1 MLWHPAYVGLGSNL
15 DEPAMQVRRALKAL
29 AGLPHSR
36 LLRWS
41 ALYGSTPLG
50 PVAQPDFVNA
60 AAGVLT
66 QLGAAQFFGELRAL
80 ERELGR
86 LPPRERW
93 GARRI
98 DLDLLL
104 FAQLRQDG
112 PDLQLPHPGIV
123 DRNFVLYPL
132 AEVAPELLVPG
143 HGRVAELA
151 ARVGSKGIWRLD
163 SETQQP

>member
-29 AGLPHSR
+29 AGLPQTR
-36 LLRWS
+36 LVRWS
-41 ALYGSTPLG
+41 HLYGSTPMG
-50 PVAQPDFVNA
+50 PVKQPDFINA

-66 QLGAAQFFGELRAL
+66 QLEAPQFFGELRAL

-93 GARRI
+93 SARRI

-104 FAQLRQDG
+104 FAQVRQQG
-112 PDLQLPHPGIV
+112 PELQLPHPGIV

-132 AEVAPELLVPG
+132 SEVAPELPVPG
-143 HGRVAELA
+143 YGRVAELA
-151 ARVGSKGIWRLD
+151 ARVSSMGIWRLD
-163 SETQQP
+163 SDTQQP

>member
-15 DEPAMQVRRALKAL
+15 DEPAMQVRRALEAL
-29 AGLPHSR
+29 AQLPQSR
-36 LLRWS
+36 LLRCS
-41 ALYGSTPLG
+41 GLYGSTPMG
-50 PVAQPDFVNA
+50 PVAQPDYVNA
-60 AAGVLT
+60 AAGLLT
-66 QLGAAQFFGELRAL
+66 QLDAPAFFGQLRTL

-98 DLDLLL
+98 DLDLLV

-112 PDLQLPHPGIV
+112 AELQLPHPGIV

-143 HGRVAELA
+143 HGRVAQLA
-151 ARVGSKGIWRLD
+151 ARVSSKGIWRLD
-163 SETQQP
+163 GETQQP